1 MNKPLRVAIVGAT
14 GAVGEEMLRVME
26 RRNFPVASVRLLAS
40 ARSAGRT
47 LAFRKGELA
56 VEALTVDSFGGI
68 DLAFFSAGATISKEF
83 VPVAVNSGAVV
94 VDNSSAFRLSEN
106 VPLVVPEINGADID
120 AHKGIIANPN
130 CTTAVALMGLAPLH
144 RAFGLKRVF
153 ASSYQAVSGAGAR
166 AIEELRIQ
174 SKECL
179 HNKKADPEVFPHQI
193 AFNVIPQIDSFLEN
207 GYTKEEMKMQNEA
220 RRILHLPGF
229 HASVTCV
236 RVPVFRAHSV
246 AVSAEFERPVDV
258 HSAREAI
265 AAFPGVRVLDDP
277 DAREYPMPV
286 DCAGQDNCFVG
297 RIRRDCAFEN
307 GLALWVCGDQLLR
320 GAALNAVLI
329 AERAFGVAH
338 QG

>member
-1 MNKPLRVAIVGAT
+1 MSKPLRVAIVGAT

-26 RRNFPVASVRLLAS
+26 RRNFPVASIRLLAS

-47 LAFRKGELA
+47 LAFRGEELE
-56 VEALTVDSFGGI
+56 VKALTVDSFSCI
-68 DLAFFSAGATISKEF
+68 DVVFFSAGATISKEF

-94 VDNSSAFRLSEN
+94 VDNSSAFRLTEN
-106 VPLVVPEINGADID
+106 VPLVVPEINGDDVAG
-120 AHKGIIANPN
+120 HRGIISNPN

-174 SKECL
+174 TRECL
-179 HNKKADPEVFPHQI
+179 QNKKVDPEVFAHQI
-193 AFNVIPQIDSFLEN
+193 AFNVIPHIDSFVEN

-246 AVSAEFERPVDV
+246 AVSAEFERPIDV
-258 HSAREAI
+258 RSAREAI
-265 AAFPGVRVLDDP
+265 DAFPGVQVVDDP
-277 DAREYPMPV
+277 DARQYPMPI
-286 DCAGQDNCFVG
+286 DCAGQDDCFVG

-307 GLALWVCGDQLLR
+307 GLAMWVCGDQLLR

-329 AERAFGVAH
+329 AEKAFGI
-338 QG
+338 QPQS